1 MIIVI
6 KTGTDVSV
14 QQVEVAHKER
24 IVGMDKEVSGCV
36 AKGVANLAPFLRWQ

>member
-1 MIIVI
+1 MISAIRI
-6 KTGTDVSV
+6 GTDVSV
-14 QQVEVAHKER
+14 QQEEAAHKER